1 MVAACTATLPRHT
14 ASPENVAPRIFLTGT
29 RDSAALG
36 QKPVQWPSGVIE
48 VMLSQELT
56 MGVQKEETVFCSTLK
71 SLGRLED
78 ELQML
83 SIAAV
88 VATKPSPQDT
98 CTDRDTVGSEP
109 NNTTTVAGWFH
120 RN

>member
-1 MVAACTATLPRHT
+1 MWLLASFSLAHVILPPSVRNRFSGQAASSSDAEPR
-14 ASPENVAPRIFLTGT
+14 VDDG
-29 RDSAALG
+29 
-36 QKPVQWPSGVIE
+36 
-48 VMLSQELT
+48 SQE
-56 MGVQKEETVFCSTLK
+56 EESGFCSTLK

-88 VATKPSPQDT
+88 VATKPSPQDM
-98 CTDRDTVGSEP
+98 CTDRDTVGSQP

-120 RN
+120 RK